1 MTTNTCTI
9 WAPRVLS
16 ILRIVAGY
24 SLLWHGTS
32 KYFGMPGSAIEG
44 LQIFSLMGIAGL
56 IELIAGGLLIIG
68 LFSRSAAFIASG
80 FTAAAYFIGHVAA
93 KGMFLFPVMNGGE
106 AAVLF
111 CFIFLYIV
119 FAGPGPWSLDA
130 MRGKIGRAT
139 GRERVCQDV

>member
-1 MTTNTCTI
+1 
-9 WAPRVLS
+9 
-16 ILRIVAGY
+16 
-24 SLLWHGTS
+24 
-32 KYFGMPGSAIEG
+32 MPGSAIEG

-111 CFIFLYIV
+111 RSEEHTSELQSLMRISYAV
-119 FAGPGPWSLDA
+119 FCLKKKKLTQNHTLTIIIRYYRNNITRTKTRINTMS
-130 MRGKIGRAT
+130 KS
-139 GRERVCQDV
+139 